1 MLTADEIAAETA
13 GTLDGLRYLEPSSF
27 GNSERCWHGPALSA
41 RVAKDEAGVR
51 GAENWKLYFRIKFGA
66 SDNIQIG
73 IFKAVV
79 TTLEGAVIGSVEI
92 AKTTNSMTGYVLGT
106 FGDKTKFKKTDLS
119 YYNKCFGAN
128 GKKTCT
134 VRKNGRTAEF
144 DIGGIKFTLKD
155 ADMAATVAWRVSL
168 IWAVYD
174 EEEPVSRFGVY
185 NVRLTKLNCS
195 TWTDVRNKFS
205 GGDILDV
212 NASDAG
218 VILNDEEAPDLG
230 ALGNDWEGLVLVPGE
245 QHIIESRS
253 SWCTSEYRPVTTM
266 YWREVFP

>member
-1 MLTADEIAAETA
+1 
-13 GTLDGLRYLEPSSF
+13 
-27 GNSERCWHGPALSA
+27 
-41 RVAKDEAGVR
+41 
-51 GAENWKLYFRIKFGA
+51 
-66 SDNIQIG
+66 
-73 IFKAVV
+73 
-79 TTLEGAVIGSVEI
+79 
-92 AKTTNSMTGYVLGT
+92 MTGYVLAT

-155 ADMAATVAWRVSL
+155 ANMAATVAWRVSL

-174 EEEPVSRFGVY
+174 EEEPVSRLGVY

-212 NASDAG
+212 NTSDAG

-253 SWCTSEYRPVTTM
+253 SWCASEYRPVTTM